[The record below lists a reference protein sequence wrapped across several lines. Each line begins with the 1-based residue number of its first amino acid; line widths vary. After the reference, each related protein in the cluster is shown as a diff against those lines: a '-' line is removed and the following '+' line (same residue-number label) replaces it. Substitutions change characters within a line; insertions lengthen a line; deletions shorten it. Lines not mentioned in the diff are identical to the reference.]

1 MYLLLV
7 LPLLLLLRGSEAQTH
22 RIIGGEECVP
32 HSQPWQ
38 VALYY
43 FSDFICGGALI
54 NQWWV
59 LTAAHCIQSNLQVLL
74 GAHNRTSPTGDEQYT
89 YAAKICPHQDFEPV
103 TYDNDIMLLKLAS
116 EADINTWVAPI
127 PLASYLVDDNSECL
141 ASGWGSTT
149 SPEETYPG
157 ELQCVNITTVSNSD
171 CQDYYPRDTITD
183 NMLCA
188 GDVAGGKDTCGGDSG
203 GPLVCNEEL
212 HGITSWGDLVC
223 GSPDKPGVFAK
234 VSNYIDWISDVM
246 ENEAPCYVVG

>member
-7 LPLLLLLRGSEAQTH
+7 LLLGSAAQTQAFH

-43 FSDFICGGALI
+43 FSDFICGGVLI
-54 NQWWV
+54 NKWWV
-59 LTAAHCIQSNLQVLL
+59 LTAAHCNQSNLQVLL
-74 GAHNRTSPTGDEQYT
+74 GAHNRTKPTGHKQYT
-89 YAAKICPHQDFEPV
+89 YAAKICPHEEFDWS
-103 TYDNDIMLLKLAS
+103 TYNNDIMLLKLAS
-116 EADINTWVAPI
+116 QADINTRVAPI
-127 PLASYLVDDNSECL
+127 PLASYLVADNTECL

-149 SPEETYPG
+149 SPQETYPDN
-157 ELQCVNITTVSNSD
+157 LKCVNITTVSNSV
-171 CQDYYPRDTITD
+171 CQACYPSDIITD

-188 GDVAGGKDTCGGDSG
+188 GNMAGGEDTCVGDSG